1 LPNVPRRS
9 GDFEH
14 TSRKDLRR
22 REKEGKP
29 KGTLATVR
37 DTTSEVALVRFVAF
51 DRLTLAC
58 YEPLL

>member
-1 LPNVPRRS
+1 M
-9 GDFEH
+9 
-14 TSRKDLRR
+14 
-22 REKEGKP
+22 EGKP